1 MPLRVAKHG
10 FYTARRLPGA
20 VILSWLVAAST
31 GFGCTQRE
39 STRLEHKPPPHVRAV
54 PVVEVAPR
62 PKSRHLVRLE
72 PARRARLAPRGGG
85 EVTAIEVTEQQEV
98 EAGAILVRFAGDAS
112 RGGLMTA
119 QATIARIQE
128 NLRDNARELETTRAL
143 LAKNIET
150 TRAVEQL
157 ETEKVRLE
165 AQLREA
171 KGSVVQARD
180 KVGATAISAPFKGT
194 VTRIDTEVGEYMA
207 LGAVALV
214 LAQLDP
220 LVVEVPLTQD
230 EVALYDRGGLEFQ
243 LLARGR
249 TLEAELE
256 WLASEADEGTST
268 FRARLRVPNPQRTLR
283 AGELVDVEV
292 LGPERGKL
300 TAVPMTAV
308 RWTADRS
315 YVLRIAAG
323 DKVEQV
329 DVRVLEDSDDLVA
342 ISGDV
347 RTGDRVVATGPTA
360 LLAGDAVVVVDGS
373 PKTLAAR

>member
-1 MPLRVAKHG
+1 MLV
-10 FYTARRLPGA
+10 
-20 VILSWLVAAST
+20 SWLVVVGTLACS
-31 GFGCTQRE
+31 QRE
-39 STRLEHKPPPHVRAV
+39 STRLEHKPLPHVRVV

-98 EAGAILVRFAGDAS
+98 EAGAILVRLAGDAS

-119 QATIARIQE
+119 QASIVRIQE
-128 NLRDNARELETTRAL
+128 TLRDNARELETARGL

-150 TRAVEQL
+150 PRAVEQL
-157 ETEKVRLE
+157 ETERARLE

-171 KGSVVQARD
+171 KGTVVQARD
-180 KVGATAISAPFKGT
+180 QVGATGILAPFAGT
-194 VTRIDTEVGEYMA
+194 ITRIDTEVGEYMA
-207 LGAVALV
+207 PGGVALV
-214 LAQLDP
+214 LSQLDP

-230 EVALYDRGGLEFQ
+230 EVALYDEGGLQFQ
-243 LLARGR
+243 VLARGR

-292 LGPERGKL
+292 LGPERAKL

-308 RWTADRS
+308 RWAADRS

-329 DVRVLEDSDDLVA
+329 DVHVLEDAQLLVGVAGDL
-342 ISGDV
+342 
-347 RTGDRVVATGPTA
+347 RLGDRVVATGPTA
-360 LLAGDAVVVVDGS
+360 LLAGDEVVVVDGS

>member
-1 MPLRVAKHG
+1 MPPPLARRRFSA
-10 FYTARRLPGA
+10 ARRLFGA
-20 VILSWLVAAST
+20 AVLSWLVGAGAACS
-31 GFGCTQRE
+31 QRE

-54 PVVEVAPR
+54 SVVEVAPR

-85 EVTAIEVTEQQEV
+85 EVTGIEVIEQQEV
-98 EAGAILVRFAGDAS
+98 QAGALLVRFAGDAS

-119 QATIARIQE
+119 KASIARIE
-128 NLRDNARELETTRAL
+128 ESLRDNARELGTARAL

-157 ETEKVRLE
+157 ETERARLE

-171 KGSVVQARD
+171 KGTMVQARD
-180 KVGATAISAPFKGT
+180 QVGATAIVAPFTGT

-207 LGAVALV
+207 PGAVALV

-220 LVVEVPLTQD
+220 LAVEVPLTQD
-230 EVALYDRGGLEFQ
+230 EVALYDEGGLTFQ
-243 LLARGR
+243 VLARGR
-249 TLEAELE
+249 TLDAELE

-292 LGPERGKL
+292 LGSERAKL

-308 RWTADRS
+308 RWQADQS
-315 YVLRIAAG
+315 YVLRIAEG

-329 DVRVLEDSDDLVA
+329 DVRVLEDADGLVA
-342 ISGDV
+342 IAGDL
-347 RTGDRVVATGPTA
+347 RPGDRVVATGPTA
-360 LLAGDAVVVVDGS
+360 LLAGDAVVVVEGA
-373 PKTLAAR
+373 PRTLAAR